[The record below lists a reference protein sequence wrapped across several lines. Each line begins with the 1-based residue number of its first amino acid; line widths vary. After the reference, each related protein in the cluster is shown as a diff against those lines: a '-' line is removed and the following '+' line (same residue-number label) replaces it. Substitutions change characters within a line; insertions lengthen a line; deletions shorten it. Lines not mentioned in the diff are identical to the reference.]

1 MAAVIHLDTHVLVWV
16 LAGEH
21 ARLPAPVRTLLDTE
35 RLGVSP
41 MVELELTYLH
51 EIGRLSAP
59 AREILAELS
68 PILELV
74 MSTAP
79 FDRAVRQAST
89 LTWTRDPFDRL
100 IAGNALADRAD
111 LLTAD
116 QTIRRHLPSAR
127 WPEWR
132 SQRAEPRP

>member
-1 MAAVIHLDTHVLVWV
+1 MIHLDTHVLVWV

-21 ARLPAPVRTLLDTE
+21 ARLSVGVRRLLETE

-51 EIGRLSAP
+51 EIGRLTQP
-59 AREILAELS
+59 GRLVLTELS
-68 PILELV
+68 PMLELV

-79 FDRAVRQAST
+79 FDRVVAAASG

-100 IAGNALADRAD
+100 IAGNAIVDQCD

-116 QTIRRHLPSAR
+116 ETLRRHLPSAR
-127 WPEWR
+127 WPD
-132 SQRAEPRP
+132 